1 MTRSKQKEPG
11 LRKSN
16 YSLLSVRPEMS
27 AQTEPRFLQNP
38 HPRSGGAGHSADEA
52 AIRRY
57 ITGFYFHFHSLSF
70 PKKLR
75 QSWLVEA
82 EENSIFSEESS
93 PDPWQMNRLPISKTR
108 ETNSPRTSSQTNRDF
123 CCFLTKMPATPT
135 GQFPLEGRLLS
146 GEGDGS
152 PGSARRPAGHTH
164 PGPPHCGRSKG
175 SPERTGRGA
184 KLARVPAATGPGG

>member
-1 MTRSKQKEPG
+1 
-11 LRKSN
+11 
-16 YSLLSVRPEMS
+16 MS

-93 PDPWQMNRLPISKTR
+93 PDPW
-108 ETNSPRTSSQTNRDF
+108 
-123 CCFLTKMPATPT
+123 
-135 GQFPLEGRLLS
+135 
-146 GEGDGS
+146 
-152 PGSARRPAGHTH
+152 
-164 PGPPHCGRSKG
+164 
-175 SPERTGRGA
+175 
-184 KLARVPAATGPGG
+184 